1 MKGWNEEL
9 KKKKGLEGD
18 ESYLQTQSGSLLV
31 SQMRHDEPPNSVSE
45 HGCFLLPIFKQTSAA
60 HAQLADELANLGE
73 WEQQQSF
80 PPSFSGQRFH
90 SFN

>member
-1 MKGWNEEL
+1 MKNL
-9 KKKKGLEGD
+9 KKKGLEGD

-45 HGCFLLPIFKQTSAA
+45 HGCFLLPIFKQTSVA
-60 HAQLADELANLGE
+60 HAQLADELANLSE